1 MQRGS
6 GWYRAAKGYAQVS
19 FANQP
24 LFDGVY
30 QKFFRRRGL
39 CQQHKA
45 AGAGVQP
52 VAQAR
57 LMDGVPSLFLIQAAQ
72 YAVQQGVRFVAI
84 HRDTRGLVGHDQI
97 IVFINKFRRGACL
110 QKLRPLLGGQSKLV
124 VQQVNAD
131 HIAVLHTGGKG
142 LLFAVQLNFV
152 FPQRLIQPPQPQG
165 RELLHQVFVQPYG
178 QKAFYM

>member
-1 MQRGS
+1 MG
-6 GWYRAAKGYAQVS
+6 
-19 FANQP
+19 
-24 LFDGVY
+24 
-30 QKFFRRRGL
+30 
-39 CQQHKA
+39 
-45 AGAGVQP
+45 
-52 VAQAR
+52 
-57 LMDGVPSLFLIQAAQ
+57 GVPPLFLIQAAQ
-72 YAVQQGVRFVAI
+72 YAVQHGVRFVAI

-152 FPQRLIQPPQPQG
+152 FPQRLVQPPQPQG
-165 RELLHQVFVQPYG
+165 RELLHQVFVQPHG